1 MPTSLIE
8 GNSLLAV
15 DIGTTTTR
23 ASYFDVVDGR
33 YRFIAV
39 GHSPTTAA
47 APVNDL
53 GQGIRQAIEEL
64 EVLIGRTLMDDDK
77 RIILP
82 AQPEGT
88 GVDNL
93 VSTLSAGPSIKTV
106 VFGLLSE
113 VSLESVQRLAR
124 STYSRVVDAIGMNDK
139 RQSHEQVDS
148 IIRLMPDLILIS
160 GGTEGGASHTMK
172 KILEIVGL
180 SCYLLPEDK
189 RPAVLYAG
197 NQQLVE
203 DVRESFTKLVPTLH
217 FCANIRPSLE
227 IENLEP
233 AEKELALMYPQIRK
247 RQMMGVEEIGAIAG
261 GKLFPTSFAQGRM
274 IRFLSNIS
282 EKAILNIDLGASS
295 TTVSGAMGGRL
306 SLNVFPQF
314 GLGEPLGGLL
324 RHTSLEEIMQWLAVD
339 LLPDV
344 VRDYI
349 YMKSLYPATI
359 PATPEDLAIEQAL
372 ARHILYLAVRQA
384 ISNLPKARPPRA
396 GLMPN
401 FDPIFASGTVFAAA
415 PTLGQS
421 LLMLLDAIQPT
432 GFSTF
437 MLDQNNLLGIL
448 GAAAECNTI
457 LPIHVIESGAFVNL
471 GSVVSPL
478 SNANYG
484 TPILRARLTYDNGEE
499 TQVEVRQGALEIIPL
514 VVGRTGNLRLE
525 PVGRTDAGIGYG
537 RAYRVDGV
545 QGSALGV
552 VIDAR
557 GRPLRLPTDPA
568 KRRDLLKKWLW
579 AVGG

>member
-8 GNSLLAV
+8 GSSLLAL
-15 DIGTTTTR
+15 DIGSTTTR

-53 GQGIRQAIEEL
+53 GAGIRQAIAEL
-64 EVLIGRTLMDDDK
+64 EVLIGRRLMDDDK
-77 RIILP
+77 RLILP

-93 VSTLSAGPSIKTV
+93 VSILSAGPPIKTI

-113 VSLESVQRLAR
+113 VSLDSVQKLAR
-124 STYSRVVDAIGMNDK
+124 STYSRLVDVIGMNDK
-139 RQSHEQVDS
+139 RQTHEQVDAFL
-148 IIRLMPDLILIS
+148 RQMPELVVIS

-172 KILEIVGL
+172 KILEVVGL
-180 SCYLLPEDK
+180 SCYLLPEEK

-197 NQQLVE
+197 NQELADEVKA
-203 DVRESFTKLVPTLH
+203 SFEKLVPTLH
-217 FCANIRPSLE
+217 FSANIRPSLE

-233 AEKELALMYPQIRK
+233 AEKELASMYPRIRQRQI
-247 RQMMGVEEIGAIAG
+247 MGVEEVSALSG

-282 EKAILNIDLGASS
+282 EKAIMNVDLGASS

-314 GLGEPLGGLL
+314 GLGEPLSGLL
-324 RHTSLEEIMQWLAVD
+324 RHTTLDEVMQWL
-339 LLPDV
+339 PIDV
-344 VRDYI
+344 SADTVRDYM
-349 YMKSLYPATI
+349 YMKSMYPATI
-359 PATPEDLAIEQAL
+359 PATPEELAFEQAF
-372 ARHILYLAVRQA
+372 ARHILYLSVRQA
-384 ISNLPKARPPRA
+384 LGNLPKARPPRA
-396 GLMPN
+396 GLIPN
-401 FDPIFASGTVFAAA
+401 FDPIFAGGSVFSAA

-421 LLMLLDAIQPT
+421 LLMLLDGIQPT
-432 GFSTF
+432 GFSTLI
-437 MLDQNNLLGIL
+437 LDQGSLLGIL
-448 GAAAECNTI
+448 GAAAECNTL

-471 GSVVSPL
+471 GAVISPL
-478 SNANYG
+478 SNASAG

-499 TQVEVRQGALEIIPL
+499 TMVEVKQGSMEIIPL

-525 PVGRTDAGIGYG
+525 PIGRTDAGIGYG

-552 VIDAR
+552 VVDAR
-557 GRPLRLPTDPA
+557 GRPLRLPTDA
-568 KRRDLLKKWLW
+568 ARRRELLKKWLW
-579 AVGG
+579 TVGG

>member
-8 GNSLLAV
+8 GNSLLAL
-15 DIGTTTTR
+15 DIGSTTTR

-47 APVNDL
+47 APINDL
-53 GQGIRQAIEEL
+53 GQGIKQAIEEL
-64 EVLIGRTLMDDDK
+64 EGLIGRTLMDDDK
-77 RIILP
+77 HIILP

-93 VSTLSAGPSIKTV
+93 VSTLSAGPSIRTV

-124 STYSRVVDAIGMNDK
+124 STYTRVVDAIGMNDK
-139 RQSHEQVDS
+139 RQSNEQVDA
-148 IIRLMPDLILIS
+148 IIRLMPDLVIIS

-172 KILEIVGL
+172 KILEVVGL
-180 SCYLLPEDK
+180 SCYLMPEDK

-197 NQQLVE
+197 NQQLADEVKS
-203 DVRESFTKLVPTLH
+203 SFEKIVPTLH
-217 FCANIRPSLE
+217 FSPNIRPSLE

-233 AEKELALMYPQIRK
+233 AEKELATMYPQVRK
-247 RQMMGVEEIGAIAG
+247 RQMMGVEEVSALSG
-261 GKLFPTSFAQGRM
+261 GKLFPTAFAQGRM

-282 EKAILNIDLGASS
+282 EKGILNIDLGASS

-314 GLGEPLGGLL
+314 GLGEPLSGLL
-324 RHTSLEEIMQWLAVD
+324 RYTTIEEAMQWLPIDVPA
-339 LLPDV
+339 DV
-344 VRDYI
+344 VSDYI

-372 ARHILYLAVRQA
+372 ARHILYLSVRQA
-384 ISNLPKARPPRA
+384 VGNLPKARPPRA

-401 FDPIFASGTVFAAA
+401 FDPIFASGGVFAAA

-471 GSVVSPL
+471 GAVISPL

-484 TPILRARLTYDNGEE
+484 TPILRVRLTYDSGDE
-499 TQVEVRQGALEIIPL
+499 TQVEVKQGALEIIPL

-537 RAYRVDGV
+537 RGYRVDGV

-552 VIDAR
+552 VVDAR
-557 GRPLRLPTDPA
+557 GRSLRLPPDPA
-568 KRRDLLKKWLW
+568 RRRELLKKWQW
-579 AVGG
+579 TVGG

>member
-8 GNSLLAV
+8 GNSLLAL

-53 GQGIRQAIEEL
+53 GQGVRQAIAEL
-64 EVLIGRTLMDDDK
+64 EVMIGRTLMDQDK
-77 RIILP
+77 HLILP

-113 VSLESVQRLAR
+113 VSLESVQKLAR
-124 STYSRVVDAIGMNDK
+124 STYSRVVDSIGMNDK
-139 RQSHEQVDS
+139 RLAHEQVDT
-148 IIRLMPDLILIS
+148 ILRQMPDLILIS
-160 GGTEGGASHTMK
+160 GGTEGGASHSMK
-172 KILEIVGL
+172 KILEVVGL
-180 SCYLLPEDK
+180 SCYLMSGDK

-197 NQQLVE
+197 NQELADEVKS
-203 DVRESFTKLVPTLH
+203 SFEKLVPMLH
-217 FCANIRPSLE
+217 FSPNIRPSLE

-233 AEKELALMYPQIRK
+233 AEKELATMYPKIRQRQI
-247 RQMMGVEEIGAIAG
+247 MGVDEISALSG
-261 GKLFPTSFAQGRM
+261 GKLFPTAFAQGRM

-282 EKAILNIDLGASS
+282 EKGILNVDLGASS

-306 SLNVFPQF
+306 SMNVFPQF
-314 GLGEPLGGLL
+314 GLGEPLSGLL
-324 RHTSLEEIMQWLAVD
+324 RYTTMEEAMQWLTID
-339 LLPDV
+339 LSADA
-344 VRDYI
+344 VRDFI
-349 YMKSLYPATI
+349 YLKSLYPATI
-359 PATPEDLAIEQAL
+359 PATPEELAIEQAL
-372 ARHILYLAVRQA
+372 ARHILFLAVRQA
-384 ISNLPKARPPRA
+384 LGNLPKARPPRA

-401 FDPIFASGTVFAAA
+401 FDPIFASGSIFAAA

-448 GAAAECNTI
+448 GAAAEVNTI

-471 GSVVSPL
+471 GAVISPL
-478 SNANYG
+478 SNAGFG
-484 TPILRARLTYDNGEE
+484 TPILRVRLTYDNGEE
-499 TQVEVRQGALEIIPL
+499 TTVEVKQGAMEIIPL

-525 PVGRTDAGIGYG
+525 PVGRTDAGIGFG

-557 GRPLRLPTDPA
+557 GRPLRLPSDA
-568 KRRDLLKKWLW
+568 VKRRELLKKWLW
-579 AVGG
+579 NVGG

>member
-8 GNSLLAV
+8 GNSLLAL
-15 DIGTTTTR
+15 DIGSTTTR

-53 GQGIRQAIEEL
+53 SQGVRQAIEGL
-64 EVLIGRTLMDDDK
+64 EVLIGRTLMDEDK
-77 RIILP
+77 HIILP

-93 VSTLSAGPSIKTV
+93 VSTLSAGPSIRTV

-124 STYSRVVDAIGMNDK
+124 STYTRVVDAIGMNDK
-139 RQSHEQVDS
+139 RQSNEQVDA

-160 GGTEGGASHTMK
+160 GGTEGGASHTMR
-172 KILEIVGL
+172 KILEVVGL

-197 NQQLVE
+197 NQQLADEVKS
-203 DVRESFTKLVPTLH
+203 SFEKLVPTLY
-217 FCANIRPSLE
+217 FSPNIRPSLE
-227 IENLEP
+227 VENLEP
-233 AEKELALMYPQIRK
+233 AEKELALMYAQIRK
-247 RQMMGVEEIGAIAG
+247 RQMMGVEEISALSG
-261 GKLFPTSFAQGRM
+261 GKLFPTAFAQGRM

-282 EKAILNIDLGASS
+282 EKGILNIDLGASS

-306 SLNVFPQF
+306 SLNVFPHF
-314 GLGEPLGGLL
+314 GLGEPLSGLL
-324 RHTSLEEIMQWLAVD
+324 RYTTLEEVMQWLPIDMPAD
-339 LLPDV
+339 A

-349 YMKSLYPATI
+349 YLKSLYPATI
-359 PATPEDLAIEQAL
+359 PATAEDLAIEQAL
-372 ARHILYLAVRQA
+372 ARHILSLSVRQA
-384 ISNLPKARPPRA
+384 IGNLPKARPPRA

-401 FDPIFASGTVFAAA
+401 FDPIFASGSVFAAA
-415 PTLGQS
+415 PTFGQS

-471 GSVVSPL
+471 GAVISPL
-478 SNANYG
+478 SNASYG
-484 TPILRARLTYDNGEE
+484 TPILRVRLTYDNGEE
-499 TQVEVRQGALEIIPL
+499 TRVEVKQGALEIIPL
-514 VVGRTGNLRLE
+514 VIGRTGNLRLE

-537 RAYRVDGV
+537 RGYRVDGV

-557 GRPLRLPTDPA
+557 GRPLRLPSDPV
-568 KRRDLLKKWLW
+568 RRRELLKKWLW
-579 AVGG
+579 TVGG

>member
-8 GNSLLAV
+8 GNSLLAL

-53 GQGIRQAIEEL
+53 GQGVRQAITEL
-64 EVLIGRTLMDDDK
+64 EVMIGRTLMDQDK
-77 RIILP
+77 HLILP

-113 VSLESVQRLAR
+113 VSLESVQKLAR
-124 STYSRVVDAIGMNDK
+124 STYSRVVDSIGMNDK
-139 RQSHEQVDS
+139 RLAHEQVDT
-148 IIRLMPDLILIS
+148 ILRQMPDLILIS
-160 GGTEGGASHTMK
+160 GGTEGGASHSMK
-172 KILEIVGL
+172 KILEVVGL
-180 SCYLLPEDK
+180 SCYLMSGDK

-197 NQQLVE
+197 NQELADEVKS
-203 DVRESFTKLVPTLH
+203 SFEKLVPMLH
-217 FCANIRPSLE
+217 FSPNIRPSLE

-233 AEKELALMYPQIRK
+233 AEKELATMYPKIRQRQI
-247 RQMMGVEEIGAIAG
+247 MGVDEISALSG
-261 GKLFPTSFAQGRM
+261 GKLFPTAFAQGRM

-282 EKAILNIDLGASS
+282 EKGILNVDLGASS

-306 SLNVFPQF
+306 SMNVFPQF
-314 GLGEPLGGLL
+314 GLGEPLSGLL
-324 RHTSLEEIMQWLAVD
+324 RYTTMEEAMQWLTID
-339 LLPDV
+339 LSADA
-344 VRDYI
+344 VRDFI
-349 YMKSLYPATI
+349 YLKSLYPATI
-359 PATPEDLAIEQAL
+359 PATPEELAIEQAL
-372 ARHILYLAVRQA
+372 ARHILFLAVRQA
-384 ISNLPKARPPRA
+384 LGNLPKARPPRA

-401 FDPIFASGTVFAAA
+401 FDPIFASGSIFAAA

-448 GAAAECNTI
+448 GAAAEVNTI

-471 GSVVSPL
+471 GAVISPL
-478 SNANYG
+478 SNAGFG
-484 TPILRARLTYDNGEE
+484 TPILRVRLTYDNGEE
-499 TQVEVRQGALEIIPL
+499 TTVEVKQGAMEIIPL

-525 PVGRTDAGIGYG
+525 PVGRTDAGIGFG

-557 GRPLRLPTDPA
+557 GRPLRLPSDA
-568 KRRDLLKKWLW
+568 VKRRELLKKWLW
-579 AVGG
+579 NVGG

>member
-8 GNSLLAV
+8 GNSLLAL

-53 GQGIRQAIEEL
+53 GQGVRQAIAEL
-64 EVLIGRTLMDDDK
+64 EVHIGRALMDNDK
-77 RIILP
+77 HLILP

-93 VSTLSAGPSIKTV
+93 VSTLSAGPAIKTV

-124 STYSRVVDAIGMNDK
+124 STYSRLVDVIGMNDK
-139 RQSHEQVDS
+139 RLAHEQVDS
-148 IIRLMPDLILIS
+148 ILRQMPDLILIS

-172 KILEIVGL
+172 KILEVVGL
-180 SCYLLPEDK
+180 SCYLLPADK

-197 NQQLVE
+197 NQHLADEVKA
-203 DVRESFTKLVPTLH
+203 SFEKLVPTLH
-217 FCANIRPSLE
+217 FSPNIRPSLE

-233 AEKELALMYPQIRK
+233 AEKELATMYPQIRK
-247 RQMMGVEEIGAIAG
+247 QQIMGVEEISALSG
-261 GKLFPTSFAQGRM
+261 GKLFPTAFAQGRM

-282 EKAILNIDLGASS
+282 EKGILNVDLGASS

-306 SLNVFPQF
+306 SLNVFPHF
-314 GLGEPLGGLL
+314 GLGEPLSGLL
-324 RHTSLEEIMQWLAVD
+324 RYTSIEEAMQWLTI
-339 LLPDV
+339 DV
-344 VRDYI
+344 SEDTVRDFI
-349 YMKSLYPATI
+349 NLKSLYPATI
-359 PATPEDLAIEQAL
+359 PVTPEELAIEQAL
-372 ARHILYLAVRQA
+372 ARHILYLSVRQA
-384 ISNLPKARPPRA
+384 LGNLPKARPPRA

-401 FDPIFASGTVFAAA
+401 FDPIFASGSVFAAA

-421 LLMLLDAIQPT
+421 LLMLMDAIQPT

-471 GSVVSPL
+471 GAVISPL
-478 SNANYG
+478 SNASAG
-484 TPILRARLTYDNGEE
+484 TPILRVRLTYDSGDE
-499 TQVEVRQGALEIIPL
+499 TLVEVKQGALEIIPL

-525 PVGRTDAGIGYG
+525 PLGRTDAGIGYG

-557 GRPLRLPTDPA
+557 GRPLRLPSDPA
-568 KRRDLLKKWLW
+568 KRREWLKKWLW

>member
-1 MPTSLIE
+1 MPTSLID
-8 GNSLLAV
+8 GNSLLAL

-53 GQGIRQAIEEL
+53 GQGVRHAIAEL
-64 EVLIGRTLMDDDK
+64 EVLIGRTLMDQDK
-77 RIILP
+77 HLILP

-106 VFGLLSE
+106 VFGLLAE
-113 VSLESVQRLAR
+113 VSLESVQKLAR
-124 STYSRVVDAIGMNDK
+124 STYSRVVDSIGMNDK
-139 RQSHEQVDS
+139 RLAHEQVDA
-148 IIRLMPDLILIS
+148 IIRQMPDLILIS
-160 GGTEGGASHTMK
+160 GGTEGGASHSMK
-172 KILEIVGL
+172 KILEVVGL
-180 SCYLLPEDK
+180 SCYLMPGDK

-197 NQQLVE
+197 NQELADEVKS
-203 DVRESFTKLVPTLH
+203 SFEKLVPMLY
-217 FCANIRPSLE
+217 FSPNIRPSLE

-233 AEKELALMYPQIRK
+233 AEKELASMYPKIRQRQI
-247 RQMMGVEEIGAIAG
+247 MGVEEISALSG
-261 GKLFPTSFAQGRM
+261 GKLFPTAFAQGRM

-282 EKAILNIDLGASS
+282 EKGILNVDLGASS

-306 SLNVFPQF
+306 SMNVFPHF
-314 GLGEPLGGLL
+314 GLGEPLSGLM
-324 RHTSLEEIMQWLAVD
+324 RYTTMEEAMQWLTIDISAD
-339 LLPDV
+339 A
-344 VRDYI
+344 VRDFI
-349 YMKSLYPATI
+349 YLKSLYPATI
-359 PATPEDLAIEQAL
+359 PSTPEELAIEQAL

-384 ISNLPKARPPRA
+384 LANLPKARPPRA
-396 GLMPN
+396 GLIPN
-401 FDPIFASGTVFAAA
+401 FDPIFASGSVFAAA

-448 GAAAECNTI
+448 GAAAEVNTI

-471 GSVVSPL
+471 GAVISPL
-478 SNANYG
+478 SNASAG
-484 TPILRARLTYDNGEE
+484 TTILRVRLTYDNGEE
-499 TQVEVRQGALEIIPL
+499 TLVEVKQGGMEIIPL

-525 PVGRTDAGIGYG
+525 PVGRTDAGIGFG

-557 GRPLRLPTDPA
+557 GRPLRLPSDA
-568 KRRDLLKKWLW
+568 VKRRELLKKWLW
-579 AVGG
+579 NVGG

>member
-8 GNSLLAV
+8 GNSLLALDV
-15 DIGTTTTR
+15 GTTTTR

-47 APVNDL
+47 APINDL
-53 GQGIRQAIEEL
+53 SQGVRQAIAEL
-64 EVLIGRTLMDDDK
+64 EVMISRRLMDDDK
-77 RIILP
+77 HLILP
-82 AQPEGT
+82 TQPEGT

-93 VSTLSAGPSIKTV
+93 VSTLSAGPAIKTV

-113 VSLESVQRLAR
+113 VSLDSVQKLAR
-124 STYSRVVDAIGMNDK
+124 STYSRVVDSIGMNDK
-139 RQSHEQVDS
+139 RLAHEQVDA
-148 IIRLMPDLILIS
+148 IIRQMPDLILIS

-172 KILEIVGL
+172 KILEVVGL
-180 SCYLLPEDK
+180 SCYLLPDDK

-197 NQQLVE
+197 NQELADEVKA
-203 DVRESFTKLVPTLH
+203 SFEKLVPTLN
-217 FCANIRPSLE
+217 FSPNIRPSLE

-233 AEKELALMYPQIRK
+233 AEKELAAMYPQIRK
-247 RQMMGVEEIGAIAG
+247 RQMMGVEEVSAISG
-261 GKLFPTSFAQGRM
+261 GKLFPTAFAQGRM

-295 TTVSGAMGGRL
+295 VTVSGAMGGRL
-306 SLNVFPQF
+306 SMNVLPHF
-314 GLGEPLGGLL
+314 GLGEPLG
-324 RHTSLEEIMQWLAVD
+324 SLMRYTTMEEAMQWLTLD
-339 LLPDV
+339 LPPGA

-349 YMKSLYPATI
+349 YLKSLYPATI
-359 PATPEDLAIEQAL
+359 PATSEELAIEQAL
-372 ARHILYLAVRQA
+372 ARHILYLAMRQA
-384 ISNLPKARPPRA
+384 LGNLPKARPPRA

-401 FDPIFASGTVFAAA
+401 FDPIFASGSIFAAA

-421 LLMLLDAIQPT
+421 LLMLLDSIQPT
-432 GFSTF
+432 GFTTF

-448 GAAAECNTI
+448 GAAAEVNSM

-471 GSVVSPL
+471 GAVISPL
-478 SNANYG
+478 SNANAG
-484 TPILRARLTYDNGEE
+484 TSILRVRLTYDSGEE
-499 TQVEVRQGALEIIPL
+499 TTVEVKQGTMEIIPL

-525 PVGRTDAGIGYG
+525 PIGRTDAGIGFG

-557 GRPLRLPTDPA
+557 GRPLRLPSDA
-568 KRRDLLKKWLW
+568 VKRRELLKKWLW
-579 AVGG
+579 TVGG

>member
-8 GNSLLAV
+8 GNSLLAL
-15 DIGTTTTR
+15 DIGSTTTR

-53 GQGIRQAIEEL
+53 SQGVRQAIEGL
-64 EVLIGRTLMDDDK
+64 EVLIGRTLMDEDK
-77 RIILP
+77 HIILP

-93 VSTLSAGPSIKTV
+93 VSTLSAGPSIRTV

-124 STYSRVVDAIGMNDK
+124 STYTRVVDAIGMNDK
-139 RQSHEQVDS
+139 RQSNEQVDA

-160 GGTEGGASHTMK
+160 GGTEGGASHTMR
-172 KILEIVGL
+172 KILEVVGL

-197 NQQLVE
+197 NQQLADEVKS
-203 DVRESFTKLVPTLH
+203 SFEKLVPTLY
-217 FCANIRPSLE
+217 FSPNIRPSLE
-227 IENLEP
+227 VENLEP
-233 AEKELALMYPQIRK
+233 AEKELALMYAQIRK
-247 RQMMGVEEIGAIAG
+247 RQMMGVEEISALSG
-261 GKLFPTSFAQGRM
+261 GKLFPTAFAQGRM

-282 EKAILNIDLGASS
+282 EKGILNIDLGASS

-306 SLNVFPQF
+306 SLNVFPHF
-314 GLGEPLGGLL
+314 GLGEPLSGLL
-324 RHTSLEEIMQWLAVD
+324 RYTTLEEVMQWLPIDIPAD
-339 LLPDV
+339 A

-349 YMKSLYPATI
+349 YLKSLYPATI
-359 PATPEDLAIEQAL
+359 PATAEDLAIEQAL
-372 ARHILYLAVRQA
+372 ARHILSLSVRQA
-384 ISNLPKARPPRA
+384 IGNLPKARPPRA

-401 FDPIFASGTVFAAA
+401 FDPIFASGSVFAAA
-415 PTLGQS
+415 PTFGQS

-471 GSVVSPL
+471 GAVISPL
-478 SNANYG
+478 SNASYG
-484 TPILRARLTYDNGEE
+484 TPILRVRLTYDNGEE
-499 TQVEVRQGALEIIPL
+499 TRVEVKQGALEIIPL
-514 VVGRTGNLRLE
+514 VIGRTGNLRLE

-537 RAYRVDGV
+537 RGYRVDGV

-557 GRPLRLPTDPA
+557 GRPLRLPSDPV
-568 KRRDLLKKWLW
+568 RRRELLKKWLW
-579 AVGG
+579 TVGG

>member
-8 GNSLLAV
+8 GSSLLAL
-15 DIGTTTTR
+15 DIGSTTTR

-39 GHSPTTAA
+39 GQSPTTAA

-53 GQGIRQAIEEL
+53 GQGVRQAIADL
-64 EVLIGRTLMDDDK
+64 EVLIGRRLMDDDK
-77 RIILP
+77 HLILP

-93 VSTLSAGPSIKTV
+93 VSILSAGPAIKTV

-113 VSLESVQRLAR
+113 VSLESVQKLAH
-124 STYSRVVDAIGMNDK
+124 STYLRLVDVIGMNDK
-139 RQSHEQVDS
+139 RQTHEQVDA
-148 IIRLMPDLILIS
+148 ILRQMPDLILIS

-172 KILEIVGL
+172 KVLEVVGL

-197 NQQLVE
+197 NQDLADEVKA
-203 DVRESFTKLVPTLH
+203 SFEKLVPMLH
-217 FCANIRPSLE
+217 FSPNIRPSLE

-233 AEKELALMYPQIRK
+233 AEKELASMYPRIRQ
-247 RQMMGVEEIGAIAG
+247 RQMMGVEEISALSG

-282 EKAILNIDLGASS
+282 EKATMNVDLGASS

-306 SLNVFPQF
+306 SLNVFPHF
-314 GLGEPLGGLL
+314 GLGEPLSGLL
-324 RHTSLEEIMQWLAVD
+324 RHTTIEEAMQWLPIDISAD
-339 LLPDV
+339 I
-344 VRDYI
+344 VRDYM
-349 YMKSLYPATI
+349 YTKAMYPATI
-359 PATPEDLAIEQAL
+359 PATTEELAIEQSL
-372 ARHILYLAVRQA
+372 ARQILYLAVRQA
-384 ISNLPKARPPRA
+384 LGNLPKARPPRA

-401 FDPIFASGTVFAAA
+401 FDPIFASGSVFAAA

-437 MLDQNNLLGIL
+437 ILDQGNLLGIL
-448 GAAAECNTI
+448 GAAAECNTL
-457 LPIHVIESGAFVNL
+457 LPIHVIESGAFINL
-471 GSVVSPL
+471 GAVISPL
-478 SNANYG
+478 SNAGAG
-484 TPILRARLTYDNGEE
+484 TLILRARLTYDNGEE
-499 TQVEVRQGALEIIPL
+499 TMVEAKQGAIEIIPL

-525 PVGRTDAGIGYG
+525 PVGRTDAGIGFG

-557 GRPLRLPTDPA
+557 GRPLRLPSDA
-568 KRRDLLKKWLW
+568 ARRRELLKKWLW
-579 AVGG
+579 TVGG

>member
-8 GNSLLAV
+8 GNSLLAL

-53 GQGIRQAIEEL
+53 GQGVRQAIAEL
-64 EVLIGRTLMDDDK
+64 EVLIGRTLMDRDK
-77 RIILP
+77 HLILP

-106 VFGLLSE
+106 VFGLLAE
-113 VSLESVQRLAR
+113 VSLESVQKLAR
-124 STYSRVVDAIGMNDK
+124 STYSRVVDSIGMNDK
-139 RQSHEQVDS
+139 RLAHEQVDA
-148 IIRLMPDLILIS
+148 IIRQMPDLILIS
-160 GGTEGGASHTMK
+160 GGTEGGASHSMK
-172 KILEIVGL
+172 KILEVVGL
-180 SCYLLPEDK
+180 SCYLMPADK

-197 NQQLVE
+197 NQELADEVKS
-203 DVRESFTKLVPTLH
+203 SFEKLVPMLH
-217 FCANIRPSLE
+217 FSANIRPSLE

-233 AEKELALMYPQIRK
+233 AEKELASMYPKIRQRQI
-247 RQMMGVEEIGAIAG
+247 MGVEEISALSG

-282 EKAILNIDLGASS
+282 EKGILNVDLGASS

-306 SLNVFPQF
+306 SMNVFPQF
-314 GLGEPLGGLL
+314 GLGEPLSGLL
-324 RHTSLEEIMQWLAVD
+324 RYTSMEEAMQWLTIDTSAD
-339 LLPDV
+339 S
-344 VRDYI
+344 VRDFI
-349 YMKSLYPATI
+349 YLKSLYPATI
-359 PATPEDLAIEQAL
+359 PSTPEELAIEQAL

-384 ISNLPKARPPRA
+384 LGNLPKARPPRA

-401 FDPIFASGTVFAAA
+401 FDPIFASGSIFAAA

-448 GAAAECNTI
+448 GAAAEVNTI

-471 GSVVSPL
+471 GAVISPL
-478 SNANYG
+478 SNASVG
-484 TPILRARLTYDNGEE
+484 TTILRVRLTYDNGEE
-499 TQVEVRQGALEIIPL
+499 TLVEVKQGAMEIIPL

-525 PVGRTDAGIGYG
+525 PVGRTDAGIGFG

-557 GRPLRLPTDPA
+557 GRPLRLPSDA
-568 KRRDLLKKWLW
+568 VKRRELLKKWLW
-579 AVGG
+579 NVGG

>member
-1 MPTSLIE
+1 MPASLIE
-8 GNSLLAV
+8 GNSLLAL
-15 DIGTTTTR
+15 DIGSTTTR

-39 GHSPTTAA
+39 GHSPTTAT
-47 APVNDL
+47 APINDL
-53 GQGIRQAIEEL
+53 GPGIRQAIEEL
-64 EVLIGRTLMDDDK
+64 EGLIGRTLLDGDK

-82 AQPEGT
+82 SQAEGT

-113 VSLESVQRLAR
+113 VSLESVQRLSR
-124 STYSRVVDAIGMNDK
+124 STYTRVVDAFGMNDK
-139 RQSHEQVDS
+139 RQSHEQVDA
-148 IIRLMPDLILIS
+148 IIRYAPDMILIS
-160 GGTEGGASHTMK
+160 GGTNGGASHTMK
-172 KILEIVGL
+172 KILEVVGL

-189 RPAVLYAG
+189 RPAVLYTG
-197 NQQLVE
+197 NQELADEVKA
-203 DVRESFTKLVPTLH
+203 SFEKLVPTLH
-217 FCANIRPSLE
+217 FSPNIRPSLE
-227 IENLEP
+227 VENLEP
-233 AEKELALMYPQIRK
+233 AEKELATMYPLVRK
-247 RQMMGVEEIGAIAG
+247 HQMMGVEEIHALSG
-261 GKLFPTSFAQGRM
+261 GKLFPTAFAQGRM

-282 EKAILNIDLGASS
+282 EKGILNIDLGSNS
-295 TTVSGAMGGRL
+295 TTVSGAMAGRL

-314 GLGEPLGGLL
+314 GLGEPLSGLL
-324 RHTSLEEIMQWLAVD
+324 RYTTLEEAMQWLPID
-339 LLPDV
+339 ISPDI

-349 YMKSLYPATI
+349 YLKSLYPSTI
-359 PATPEDLAIEQAL
+359 PATSEDLAIEQAL

-384 ISNLPKARPPRA
+384 IGNLPKARPPRA
-396 GLMPN
+396 GLIPN
-401 FDPIFASGTVFAAA
+401 FDPIFAGGSVFAAA

-437 MLDQNNLLGIL
+437 MLDQNNLLGTL
-448 GAAAECNTI
+448 GAAAECNTM

-471 GSVVSPL
+471 GAVISPL

-484 TPILRARLTYDNGEE
+484 NPILRVRLTYDNGEE
-499 TQVEVRQGALEIIPL
+499 TQVEVKQGALEIIPL
-514 VVGRTGNLRLE
+514 VVGRSGNLRLE

-557 GRPLRLPTDPA
+557 GRPLRLPADPA
-568 KRRDLLKKWLW
+568 RRRELLKKWLW
-579 AVGG
+579 TVGG

>member
-8 GNSLLAV
+8 GNSLLAL
-15 DIGTTTTR
+15 DIGSTTTR

-53 GQGIRQAIEEL
+53 GQGIRQAIAEL
-64 EVLIGRTLMDDDK
+64 EVLIGRTLMDGDK
-77 RIILP
+77 HIILP

-93 VSTLSAGPSIKTV
+93 VSTLSAGPSIRTV

-113 VSLESVQRLAR
+113 VSLESVQRLSR
-124 STYSRVVDAIGMNDK
+124 STYTRVVDAIGMNDK
-139 RQSHEQVDS
+139 RQSNEQVDA

-172 KILEIVGL
+172 KILEVVGL

-197 NQQLVE
+197 NQQLADEVKS
-203 DVRESFTKLVPTLH
+203 SFEKIVPTLH
-217 FCANIRPSLE
+217 FSPNIRPSLE
-227 IENLEP
+227 VENLEP
-233 AEKELALMYPQIRK
+233 AEKELAMMYAQIRK
-247 RQMMGVEEIGAIAG
+247 RQMMGVEAISALSG
-261 GKLFPTSFAQGRM
+261 GKLFPTAFAQGRM

-282 EKAILNIDLGASS
+282 EKGILNIDLGASS

-314 GLGEPLGGLL
+314 GLGEPLSGLL
-324 RHTSLEEIMQWLAVD
+324 RYTTLEEAMQWL
-339 LLPDV
+339 PIDV
-344 VRDYI
+344 PADAVRDYI
-349 YMKSLYPATI
+349 YLKSLYPATI
-359 PATPEDLAIEQAL
+359 PATAEDLAIEQAL
-372 ARHILYLAVRQA
+372 ARHILYLSVRQA
-384 ISNLPKARPPRA
+384 IGNLPKARPPRA
-396 GLMPN
+396 GLIPN
-401 FDPIFASGTVFAAA
+401 FDPIFASGSVFAAA

-471 GSVVSPL
+471 GTVVSPL

-484 TPILRARLTYDNGEE
+484 TPILRVRLTYDNGEE
-499 TQVEVRQGALEIIPL
+499 TRVEVKQGALEIIPL
-514 VVGRTGNLRLE
+514 VIGRTGNLRLE

-537 RAYRVDGV
+537 RGYRVDGV

-557 GRPLRLPTDPA
+557 GRPLRLPSDPV
-568 KRRDLLKKWLW
+568 RRRELLKKWLW
-579 AVGG
+579 TVGG